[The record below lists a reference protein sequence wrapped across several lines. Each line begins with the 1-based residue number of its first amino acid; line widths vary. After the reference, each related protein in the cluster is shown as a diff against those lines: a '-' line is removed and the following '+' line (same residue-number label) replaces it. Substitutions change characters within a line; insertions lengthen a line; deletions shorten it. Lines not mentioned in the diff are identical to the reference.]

1 MKKYLDILCG
11 QGAAE
16 AKIIDSSTIVTAP
29 WTIYRC
35 QFGCDF
41 FGKSFCCPPNVPS
54 YKETQDIIDCYETGI
69 MFNLKEV
76 EYAQVTPMAV
86 EVAREAFLDG
96 FYKAIAFGSG
106 PCGLCSECGLDHC
119 RFPKKTVPSM
129 EGCGIDVFQTARNNG
144 FTIDTLRDRDDD
156 HNYFGL
162 VLLQ

>member
-16 AKIIDSSTIVTAP
+16 AKIIDTSTIVTAP

-119 RFPKKTVPSM
+119 RFPKKKLSPCQTRGFSQS
-129 EGCGIDVFQTARNNG
+129 GIALIPRGTRATRNAICQPRAN
-144 FTIDTLRDRDDD
+144 
-156 HNYFGL
+156 
-162 VLLQ
+162 